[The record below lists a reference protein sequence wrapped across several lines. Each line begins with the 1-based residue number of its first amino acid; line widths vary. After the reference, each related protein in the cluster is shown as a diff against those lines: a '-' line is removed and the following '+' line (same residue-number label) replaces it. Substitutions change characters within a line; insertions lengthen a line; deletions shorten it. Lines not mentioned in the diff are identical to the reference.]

1 MKKLFLFAG
10 FLLLISAG
18 QSIAG
23 QADLF
28 SYDAVAIDIQMGQL
42 DQLEGYVLN
51 NPGITLKEMA
61 AEGNSLSTLVTDS
74 NEISGFTLISEDVLG
89 IPSFLWGCVFGPV
102 GIVLVY
108 LVGNEDKVETKKAFN
123 GCLVSY
129 GTTAVL
135 YGVYFVIGLLS
146 AY

>member
-1 MKKLFLFAG
+1 
-10 FLLLISAG
+10 
-18 QSIAG
+18 
-23 QADLF
+23 
-28 SYDAVAIDIQMGQL
+28 MGQL